1 MSSYI
6 VFPVTG
12 LVVTSLLVVVLIEKF
27 ICVPKRLSCL
37 ILHLTGNKMKFSIKT
52 TTKRLVT
59 TRPVTGKTIKLLT
72 LHLRLRKKETI
83 KAESF
88 YYVKYGSSIFSTLLS
103 FFFLNCRWSVSSYIV
118 FPVTGL
124 VVTSLLVVVLMEK
137 FICVPKQLSH
147 LILCLTGNKM
157 NFSIKTTTKRLVTT
171 RPVTGKMI

>member
-1 MSSYI
+1 M
-6 VFPVTG
+6 
-12 LVVTSLLVVVLIEKF
+12 LMLW
-27 ICVPKRLSCL
+27 
-37 ILHLTGNKMKFSIKT
+37 LHLYSLFQLSTIKT
-52 TTKRLVT
+52 VISANIYLY
-59 TRPVTGKTIKLLT
+59 LT
-72 LHLRLRKKETI
+72 CKIHTLKKAKQNSKI
-83 KAESF
+83 LCVLKAESF

-147 LILCLTGNKM
+147 LILCLTRNKM